1 MAYEQAD
8 QRIAAVAMAANVR
21 GRIRTIYADISDLAA
36 VLALYQSGADPVF
49 NAAFN
54 VLFGPQERLGGES
67 RGSDS
72 HVGGSDSH
80 VGGAL
85 CWIRR

>member
-8 QRIAAVAMAANVR
+8 QRIAAVARAANVR

-54 VLFGPQERLGGES
+54 VLFGAAERAEVATVIGQL
-67 RGSDS
+67 RALKSDWEAN
-72 HVGGSDSH
+72 HAD
-80 VGGAL
+80 L
-85 CWIRR
+85 IRM

>member
-36 VLALYQSGADPVF
+36 MLALYQSGADPVF

-54 VLFGPQERLGGES
+54 VLFGAAERAEVATVIGQL
-67 RGSDS
+67 RALKSDWEAN
-72 HVGGSDSH
+72 HAD
-80 VGGAL
+80 L
-85 CWIRR
+85 IRM

>member
-1 MAYEQAD
+1 MAYEQVD

-54 VLFGPQERLGGES
+54 VLFGAAERAEVATVIGQL
-67 RGSDS
+67 RALKSDWEAN
-72 HVGGSDSH
+72 HAD
-80 VGGAL
+80 L
-85 CWIRR
+85 IRM

>member
-1 MAYEQAD
+1 MAYEQVD
-8 QRIAAVAMAANVR
+8 QRTAAVAMAANVR

-54 VLFGPQERLGGES
+54 VVFNASERVELGTVIGQLS
-67 RGSDS
+67 
-72 HVGGSDSH
+72 
-80 VGGAL
+80 AL
-85 CWIRR
+85 KNDWETNHADMIA